1 MAQIQTYP
9 RKSSYDG
16 NDLFIVCNKTPDST
30 GFIDNKTMS
39 ITLSTIVS
47 AAGLNLTLTTNGSTG
62 PALLNGTILNIP
74 NYAAIGVNSI
84 TASGA
89 GGTVGD
95 LAFGT
100 VSPTTGNVKVG
111 YAITGLTE
119 VTSST
124 ERGDLLLVVDDPSGT
139 PINKKISF
147 TNMMDTATLQASAS
161 QSGFLSS
168 SDFVAFSTGSG
179 VSQITAGTNITISPS
194 GGTGNVTVTA
204 ATPEEPAFS
213 PNPIYTGTAQV
224 ASNTLA
230 MFMFKAKATSTMSP
244 TRLIMNFGG
253 ATSTDFISVA
263 IYKGVIADA
272 SLYASSVNNSMASNG
287 DITFSLTLASGATA
301 INQASDLIVVLS
313 IKGGG
318 TSDTILMNS
327 GYSDIAIAA
336 TNTTVGFVDATWAAN
351 INTYSATNTTG
362 YSRRLCYMLY

>member
-1 MAQIQTYP
+1 MAIIKTYP
-9 RKSSYDG
+9 LKSNYYGPDRLVLSDMQ
-16 NDLFIVCNKTPDST
+16 PDSQGIVHGT
-30 GFIDNKTMS
+30 TKS
-39 ITLSTIVS
+39 LTLSNLKSFIGSGS
-47 AAGLNLTLTTNGSTG
+47 AVLSLTTTG
-62 PALLNGTILNIP
+62 TSGAATFDANTNTLNIP
-74 NYAAIGVNSI
+74 NYSSVNTTYDLTSPSAGVI
-84 TASGA
+84 R
-89 GGTVGD
+89 
-95 LAFGT
+95 L
-100 VSPTTGNVKVG
+100 
-111 YAITGLTE
+111 
-119 VTSST
+119 
-124 ERGDLLLVVDDPSGT
+124 
-139 PINKKISF
+139 
-147 TNMMDTATLQASAS
+147 
-161 QSGFLSS
+161 
-168 SDFVAFSTGSG
+168 TGSDTTTDDVSVSGSGGITVTQLASNNVNIDGSGISGG
-179 VSQITAGTNITISPS
+179 VSKITAGTNITISPS

-263 IYKGVIADA
+263 VYKGIIADA
-272 SLYASSVNNSMASNG
+272 SLYASSVNNSMASSG
-287 DITFSLTLASGATA
+287 DITFALTLASGATA
-301 INQASDLIVVLS
+301 INQASDLIVVYS

-362 YSRRLCYMLY
+362 FPRRLCYMLY

>member
-1 MAQIQTYP
+1 MAIIKTYP
-9 RKSSYDG
+9 LKSNYYGPDRLVLSDMQ
-16 NDLFIVCNKTPDST
+16 PDSQGIVHGT
-30 GFIDNKTMS
+30 TKS
-39 ITLSTIVS
+39 LTLSNLKSFIGSGS
-47 AAGLNLTLTTNGSTG
+47 AVLSLTTTG
-62 PALLNGTILNIP
+62 TSGAATFDANTNTLNIP
-74 NYAAIGVNSI
+74 NYSSVNTTYDLTAPSAGVI
-84 TASGA
+84 R
-89 GGTVGD
+89 
-95 LAFGT
+95 L
-100 VSPTTGNVKVG
+100 
-111 YAITGLTE
+111 
-119 VTSST
+119 
-124 ERGDLLLVVDDPSGT
+124 
-139 PINKKISF
+139 
-147 TNMMDTATLQASAS
+147 
-161 QSGFLSS
+161 
-168 SDFVAFSTGSG
+168 TGSDTTTDDVSVSGSGGITVTQLASNNVNIDGSGISGG
-179 VSQITAGTNITISPS
+179 VSKITAGTNITISPS

-263 IYKGVIADA
+263 VYKGIIADA
-272 SLYASSVNNSMASNG
+272 SLYASSVNNSMASSG
-287 DITFSLTLASGATA
+287 DITFALTLASGATA
-301 INQASDLIVVLS
+301 INQASDLIVVYS

-362 YSRRLCYMLY
+362 FPRRLCYMLY

>member
-1 MAQIQTYP
+1 MAIIKTYP
-9 RKSSYDG
+9 LKSNYYGPDRLVLSDMQPDAQG
-16 NDLFIVCNKTPDST
+16 IVHGTTKSL
-30 GFIDNKTMS
+30 
-39 ITLSTIVS
+39 TLSNLKSFIGSGS
-47 AAGLNLTLTTNGSTG
+47 AVLSLTTTG
-62 PALLNGTILNIP
+62 TSGAATFDANTNTLNIP
-74 NYAAIGVNSI
+74 NYSTYDLTSPSAGVI
-84 TASGA
+84 R
-89 GGTVGD
+89 
-95 LAFGT
+95 L
-100 VSPTTGNVKVG
+100 
-111 YAITGLTE
+111 
-119 VTSST
+119 
-124 ERGDLLLVVDDPSGT
+124 
-139 PINKKISF
+139 
-147 TNMMDTATLQASAS
+147 
-161 QSGFLSS
+161 
-168 SDFVAFSTGSG
+168 TGSDTTTDDVSVSGSGGITVTQIGTNNVNIDGSSISGG

-213 PNPIYTGTAQV
+213 PNPIYTGTAQN

-263 IYKGVIADA
+263 IYKGIIADA

-301 INQASDLIVVLS
+301 INQASNLVVVYS